1 MGTGLTKD
9 PPPVDS
15 VGLYCH
21 SGGVALVALVAPP
34 TVGRGRHLVG
44 SVGTDLST
52 EFSHITLEENT
63 DN

>member
-9 PPPVDS
+9 PPPVDI

-21 SGGVALVALVAPP
+21 SGGVALVAPP

-44 SVGTDLST
+44 SIGTDLST
-52 EFSHITLEENT
+52 EFSHIALEENT
-63 DN
+63 GNK